1 MNYADLQEVKS
12 LIFAQQ
18 ALQGVIEKI
27 LQKYNWRDV
36 ALHPE
41 MKVQAISKRR
51 RDYPGTTWAEAK
63 EAVETFLAQDK

>member
-1 MNYADLQEVKS
+1 MNYADLQKAES
-12 LIFAQQ
+12 LILAQQ
-18 ALQGVIEKI
+18 SLQEVIEKI
-27 LQKYNWRDV
+27 LEKYNWRSV

-41 MKVQAISKRR
+41 MKAQAILKRR

>member
-1 MNYADLQEVKS
+1 MNYADLQKAKS
-12 LIFAQQ
+12 LIVAQQ
-18 ALQGVIEKI
+18 SLQEVIEKI